1 MRRFRAAQDF
11 ESPETKS
18 AYCKDMTY
26 TVRGNPKLEGL
37 VHQWVKEGKAQWLD
51 EPVVKV
57 VSGKGQVTGGSFW
70 RRLLTWQ

>member
-11 ESPETKS
+11 ISPDTKS
-18 AYCKDMTY
+18 AYCKDLTY
-26 TVRGNPKLEGL
+26 TVRENPKLEGL

-51 EPVVKV
+51 DAGQA
-57 VSGKGQVTGGSFW
+57 VSGNGQVQGSFW